1 MIVAGNCIFG
11 DIPFFPADIIRD
23 GENNDGALIMIIR
36 PLQKPLV
43 YNKSIVIF
51 YRTVILYLMFFEKIN
66 KKIHTYIVPQYLAF
80 YNTALDKIS
89 KKLYP
94 YYNKNT
100 TSCYEVMKW
109 QKRNQTK

>member
-1 MIVAGNCIFG
+1 MIVAGDRIFG
-11 DIPFFPADIIRD
+11 DIPFFTADKIRY
-23 GENNDGALIMIIR
+23 GENNDGALLIIISSI
-36 PLQKPLV
+36 QKTRV

-51 YRTVILYLMFFEKIN
+51 YRTEILYLMFFEKVDE
-66 KKIHTYIVPQYLAF
+66 KLHTYIVPQYLAF